1 MNVEDLYRLQAAG
14 HFQEARVETLDG
26 DAKVSNVHTR
36 GGVAHSVELS
46 NIFSKNKAYGNR
58 IELNDDDGGCKVIM
72 PLSFNHEARQGMI
85 KALGEA
91 ARTGAR
97 VGVFCKHAGA
107 LLGVGAAT
115 VQSLDEDED
124 LCVFD
129 VARLST
135 RANASAA
142 ADGAQEARSLGTRLD
157 SDTVSRMLRLKLVE
171 PTRGY
176 DSGDAQVS
184 NIYLRKGRI
193 VLIKLNGIL
202 GSGRYVNA
210 AYFDE
215 VTGEGVFKMPLT
227 KYVNLR
233 KKMVVILKEAMDA
246 KHTFMI
252 VGQLGQVFYV
262 LGQAAVVHSVCSD
275 CCELRTGPRSTST
288 VATEAPAPG
297 EHPAQ
302 TRPTA
307 VHDDSP
313 VENVYDSNVEAGWHA
328 FLQSIFTD
336 AFEHP
341 FVVQHMPTEF
351 GGPEVSVY
359 TPDLS
364 VCGADL
370 QIVRGW
376 KSSLA
381 IVEVKASFPM
391 EDAKFK
397 CEVVARRCPWNPV
410 VLIYG
415 TPTLPFSYGH
425 GLGMDFMHTYRA
437 IAYMARVDGAIDVR
451 DSLVFVEDNGHIFL
465 DEVVRTQD
473 RRWEG
478 SSRLDAAYAAAAVAM
493 HENRCAPKR
502 RCSGRGAA

>member
-1 MNVEDLYRLQAAG
+1 MKVEDLRRLQSVG
-14 HFQEARVETLDG
+14 HFHEALIPKLDG
-26 DAKVSNVHTR
+26 DVKIINVYAR

-46 NIFSKNKAYGNR
+46 SVFSRAYDTR
-58 IELNDDDGGCKVIM
+58 IELEGDGGCKVFM
-72 PLSFNHEARQGMI
+72 SLSFNHDARQGAI
-85 KALGEA
+85 RALQEA
-91 ARTGAR
+91 KRTCSR
-97 VGVFCKHAGA
+97 VSVFCRQDGA
-107 LLGVGAAT
+107 LLAVGPAT
-115 VQSLDEDED
+115 IQSLDEDM
-124 LCVFD
+124 CVFD
-129 VARLST
+129 VAQFST
-135 RANASAA
+135 
-142 ADGAQEARSLGTRLD
+142 AQEPTSLGTKLD
-157 SDTVSRMLRLKLVE
+157 SETMSRMLQLKLVE

-176 DSGDAQVS
+176 DAGDEQVS
-184 NIYLRKGRI
+184 NIYLREGSI
-193 VLIKLNGIL
+193 VLIKLNGIV

-215 VTGEGVFKMPLT
+215 ATGQGVFKMPLT
-227 KYVNLR
+227 KYEKLR
-233 KKMVVILKEAMDA
+233 KKMLAILKDAMDT
-246 KHTFMI
+246 KHTFMV
-252 VGQLGQVFYV
+252 VGQIGQIFYV
-262 LGQAAVVHSVCSD
+262 LGQATRVHSVCSD
-275 CCELRTGPRSTST
+275 SCELRTEPRSTT
-288 VATEAPAPG
+288 EPRDTTAVGGAEATG
-297 EHPAQ
+297 EHSAQ
-302 TRPTA
+302 TRPT
-307 VHDDSP
+307 VLDDGP
-313 VENVYDSNVEAGWHA
+313 LEKVYDSNVEAGWHA

-359 TPDLS
+359 TPDLT

-415 TPTLPFSYGH
+415 TPTLPFAYGRQ
-425 GLGMDFMHTYRA
+425 LGMDFMHTYRA
-437 IAYMARVDGAIDVR
+437 IAYMAKADGAMDVR

-473 RRWEG
+473 RRWDG
-478 SSRLDAAYAAAAVAM
+478 SSRLDAAYAAAAAAM
-493 HENRCAPKR
+493 HDNRRAPKR
-502 RCSGRGAA
+502 RCSGHV